1 MVFISSIS
9 KHLLI
14 LENTNK
20 EYQVMIGGI
29 IMNWYKVELWG
40 IDKPSVIDDTSSKV
54 IIYFRKDIKAV
65 KIPVPTMDGEI
76 ELKDG
81 YEWMQIEIPKE
92 DWELYKTAF
101 QNASDISDLTDAV
114 IELAGILGGE

>member
-1 MVFISSIS
+1 
-9 KHLLI
+9 
-14 LENTNK
+14 
-20 EYQVMIGGI
+20 
-29 IMNWYKVELWG
+29 MNWYKVELWG
-40 IDKPSVIDDTSSKV
+40 IDKPSEFDDTSSKA

-81 YEWMQIEIPKE
+81 FEWMQIEIPKE
-92 DWELYKTAF
+92 DWELYKTAL
-101 QNASDISDLTDAV
+101 QNTSDINDLTDAV

>member
-1 MVFISSIS
+1 
-9 KHLLI
+9 
-14 LENTNK
+14 
-20 EYQVMIGGI
+20 
-29 IMNWYKVELWG
+29 MNWYKVELWG